1 MSPHSTSR
9 LARQADTGLAHHRVL
24 DVDEVVSSAG
34 VDEGAVAP
42 AASVVRPVYDWEAA
56 NQRKID
62 AVQQLAPLADALD
75 DIEAR
80 IDELLARTKDLDSA

>member
-1 MSPHSTSR
+1 MP
-9 LARQADTGLAHHRVL
+9 
-24 DVDEVVSSAG
+24 
-34 VDEGAVAP
+34 
-42 AASVVRPVYDWEAA
+42 RPVYDWEAA

-80 IDELLARTKDLDSA
+80 MDELLARIQDLDSA